1 MKNTVNNVFH
11 TLNLNEGR
19 YIVMVYLTNF
29 MAGLP
34 MASILKTIQNLG
46 KSANSWENA
55 ISDIIMAFLF
65 LIGVI
70 MIFKGFMDVRKSQ
83 PSGMHFGVG
92 FAALVVSGIFFKNY
106 LKVQNAV
113 NSVTGDAAHSAL
125 NGNG

>member
-29 MAGLP
+29 KAGIP
-34 MASILKTIQNLG
+34 MASIIKTSQNLW

-92 FAALVVSGIFFKNY
+92 FAALVVICLFLNHFLVFQY
-106 LKVQNAV
+106 AV
-113 NSVTGDAAHSAL
+113 NSVSGDAAHSAL